1 MEHNVLGLLLRP
13 RARAGSR
20 PYPWRDQTR
29 PGAWEDLDAPPAK
42 SGTRRENVVN
52 SGQPEG
58 AVDERSARGKQAA
71 LHRLLGS
78 MDSALVA
85 FSGGAD
91 SAFLAFMASQAL
103 GSKAVAVTA
112 DSASLARSELRDA
125 AAFAAEFGVRHQ
137 VVATTELQHEAY
149 VRNSG
154 DRCYFCKDALMHAL
168 EAIRAEAGHEAEILV
183 GVNTDDLG
191 DYRPGQQAVR
201 ERGGRWPLVEVGLS
215 KAEIRWLSKQLGL
228 PTWDK
233 PAAACLSSRIVYG
246 VPVTPAAL
254 LRIEESETAL
264 RNLGLA
270 GRVRV
275 RDQGRDL
282 ARIEVDPP
290 SFDLVM
296 VRRSEIVAA
305 LKEAGFV
312 FVTLDLQGY
321 QQGSHNLVLQR
332 RPSRQRHDDLGS
344 EESAPGELN
353 PGDRGR

>member
-1 MEHNVLGLLLRP
+1 
-13 RARAGSR
+13 
-20 PYPWRDQTR
+20 
-29 PGAWEDLDAPPAK
+29 
-42 SGTRRENVVN
+42 
-52 SGQPEG
+52 
-58 AVDERSARGKQAA
+58 
-71 LHRLLGS
+71 

-91 SAFLAFMASQAL
+91 SAFLAFVASQAL

-125 AAFAAEFGVRHQ
+125 AAFAAEFGLRHQ
-137 VVATTELQHEAY
+137 VVATTELQNEAY

-154 DRCYFCKDALMHAL
+154 DRCYFCKNALMQAL

-201 ERGGRWPLVEVGLS
+201 ERGGRWPMVEVGLS

-270 GRVRV
+270 GQVRV

-282 ARIEVDPP
+282 ARIEVEPAQLRPGDDPP
-290 SFDLVM
+290 QGN
-296 VRRSEIVAA
+296 RRRTQRSGLCFRNARPAGIPARQPQPDTSATAVTPAA
-305 LKEAGFV
+305 
-312 FVTLDLQGY
+312 
-321 QQGSHNLVLQR
+321 R
-332 RPSRQRHDDLGS
+332 
-344 EESAPGELN
+344 
-353 PGDRGR
+353 